1 MQIFLVPKKFVFSV
15 TSAWTANGVLSL
27 TLKTKVVVAKEGRKK
42 KRINQNYTTVEKKV
56 TVCTENPTSLSYGCP
71 TNPLTYLFPSSAQ
84 ENRLPLPPHLKGED
98 TSPLKHMA

>member
-42 KRINQNYTTVEKKV
+42 KIKNKSELYY
-56 TVCTENPTSLSYGCP
+56 C
-71 TNPLTYLFPSSAQ
+71 
-84 ENRLPLPPHLKGED
+84 
-98 TSPLKHMA
+98 